1 MSRWGNAAA
10 SRRKPLTLVDNL
22 SDESRKIIEHCIYQ
36 LDTHIPTEEPL
47 TFEEIVDLVNAEDTE
62 NTENTI
68 DDSDEE
74 TSPVQ
79 LKEARI
85 GLETA
90 FKFFKQQPN
99 NVGIDVSDLRVF
111 RKYMNLLNL
120 KEFQSKRQQ
129 SIDAYFSAS

>member
-1 MSRWGNAAA
+1 MHLNLNDER
-10 SRRKPLTLVDNL
+10 LVDNL
-22 SDESRKIIEHCIYQ
+22 SDESREIIEHCIYQ
-36 LDTHIPTEEPL
+36 LGTHIPTEEPL
-47 TFEEIVDLVNAEDTE
+47 TFEEIVYLVNAEDTE

-68 DDSDEE
+68 DDSNEE

-90 FKFFKQQPN
+90 FKFFEQQPN
-99 NVGIDVSDLRVF
+99 DVGIDVSDLRVF

-120 KEFQSKRQQ
+120 KKFQSKRQQ

>member
-1 MSRWGNAAA
+1 MGNVTIETIKNCWYKTGILPSLVCEMGKVEDLVAISIRRSYSNWGAA
-10 SRRKPLTLVDNL
+10 
-22 SDESRKIIEHCIYQ
+22 Y
-36 LDTHIPTEEPL
+36 
-47 TFEEIVDLVNAEDTE
+47 IVDLVNAEDTE
-62 NTENTI
+62 NTI
-68 DDSDEE
+68 EE

-79 LKEARI
+79 LKKARI

-90 FKFFKQQPN
+90 FKLFEQQLN

-129 SIDAYFSAS
+129 NIDAYFSAS

>member
-1 MSRWGNAAA
+1 MNLNDER
-10 SRRKPLTLVDNL
+10 LVDNL
-22 SDESRKIIEHCIYQ
+22 SDESREIIEHCIYQ

-62 NTENTI
+62 NTKNTENTENTENTI

-90 FKFFKQQPN
+90 FKFFEQQPN
-99 NVGIDVSDLRVF
+99 DVGIDVSDLRVF

-120 KEFQSKRQQ
+120 KEFVNKLK
-129 SIDAYFSAS
+129 INDINIGI

>member
-1 MSRWGNAAA
+1 MVEVEDLNSNDER
-10 SRRKPLTLVDNL
+10 LVDNL
-22 SDESRKIIEHCIYQ
+22 SDKNIELCIYR

-47 TFEEIVDLVNAEDTE
+47 TFDEIVGLVNAEDTE
-62 NTENTI
+62 DTEDTI
-68 DDSDEE
+68 DDFDEK

-85 GLETA
+85 GLESA
-90 FKFFKQQPN
+90 FKFFEQQPN

-129 SIDAYFSAS
+129 SIDTYFSAS

>member
-1 MSRWGNAAA
+1 MLCNNKTGILPSPVCEMVEVEDLNLNDER
-10 SRRKPLTLVDNL
+10 LVDNL
-22 SDESRKIIEHCIYQ
+22 SDESREIIEHCIYQ
-36 LDTHIPTEEPL
+36 LDTHSPTEEPL

-90 FKFFKQQPN
+90 FKFFEQQPN
-99 NVGIDVSDLRVF
+99 NVGIDVNDLRVF
-111 RKYMNLLNL
+111 REVY
-120 KEFQSKRQQ
+120 EFT
-129 SIDAYFSAS
+129 

>member
-1 MSRWGNAAA
+1 M
-10 SRRKPLTLVDNL
+10 RKLLTW
-22 SDESRKIIEHCIYQ
+22 STQKIQ
-36 LDTHIPTEEPL
+36 K
-47 TFEEIVDLVNAEDTE
+47 

-90 FKFFKQQPN
+90 FKFFEQQPN

>member
-1 MSRWGNAAA
+1 MVEVEDLNSNDER
-10 SRRKPLTLVDNL
+10 LVDNL
-22 SDESRKIIEHCIYQ
+22 SDKNIELCIYR

-47 TFEEIVDLVNAEDTE
+47 TFDEIVGLVNAEDTE
-62 NTENTI
+62 DTEDTI
-68 DDSDEE
+68 DDFDEK

-90 FKFFKQQPN
+90 FKFFEQQPN
-99 NVGIDVSDLRVF
+99 DVGIDVSDLRVF
-111 RKYMNLLNL
+111 RKYMNLLKL
-120 KEFQSKRQQ
+120 KELQSKRQQ

>member
-1 MSRWGNAAA
+1 LSRWGSAAA

-36 LDTHIPTEEPL
+36 LDTHSPTEEPL

-90 FKFFKQQPN
+90 FKFFEQQPN

-111 RKYMNLLNL
+111 RKYMNLLNV

>member
-1 MSRWGNAAA
+1 M
-10 SRRKPLTLVDNL
+10 
-22 SDESRKIIEHCIYQ
+22 
-36 LDTHIPTEEPL
+36 IP
-47 TFEEIVDLVNAEDTE
+47 
-62 NTENTI
+62 
-68 DDSDEE
+68 DEE

-90 FKFFKQQPN
+90 FKFFEQQPN
-99 NVGIDVSDLRVF
+99 DVGIDVSDLRVF
-111 RKYMNLLNL
+111 RKYMNLLKL